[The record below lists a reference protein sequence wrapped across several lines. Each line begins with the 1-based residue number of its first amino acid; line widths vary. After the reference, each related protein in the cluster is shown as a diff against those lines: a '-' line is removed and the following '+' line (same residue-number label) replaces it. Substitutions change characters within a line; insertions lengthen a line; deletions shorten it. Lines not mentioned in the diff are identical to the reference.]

1 MVEQDVLRGG
11 TAAGGRLLTAR
22 GRRTRA
28 NLVAAAKQVF
38 GVTSFAE
45 TRIADITQQASTAN
59 GTFYTYFDTKEDIFR
74 EVAVEV
80 LEEMSVSA
88 RFDPDDL
95 GGDPARR
102 VAKALANYYRT
113 CLRNVGVARSIE
125 QVAERDPEVARARR
139 KTLVTG
145 VKMFERWIYAL
156 QRHGICDTNID
167 PWTTAMIL
175 HTMTVRVAYDHLMR
189 WGDESDVE
197 RLAQAVTQIWA
208 RTLGL
213 EKVESDVTF

>member
-1 MVEQDVLRGG
+1 MVDQDVLRGG

-38 GVTSFAE
+38 GVTSFADA
-45 TRIADITQQASTAN
+45 RIADITQQAGTAN
-59 GTFYTYFDTKEDIFR
+59 GTFYTYFDTKEEIFR
-74 EVAVEV
+74 EVAMEV
-80 LEEMSVSA
+80 LDEMSASA

-95 GGDPARR
+95 EGDPAGR
-102 VAKALANYYRT
+102 VAEALTSYYRT

-139 KTLVTG
+139 RTVITG
-145 VKMFERWIYAL
+145 IKMFERWIYAL
-156 QRHGICDTNID
+156 QRHGICNTSID
-167 PWTTAMIL
+167 PWTTAMVL
-175 HTMTVRVAYDHLMR
+175 HTMTVRVAYDHLMTS
-189 WGDESDVE
+189 GNESQVE
-197 RLAQAVTQIWA
+197 GLARTVTRIWA

-213 EKVESDVTF
+213 EKVEPDVIF